1 MQEMVKPMSEKT
13 PTKSLIDKLPGEVKE
28 NLSPGEEVVSYLRT
42 FEIVERPN
50 YIILTNIRIVYFN
63 EKHLGRYEFMSI
75 PFQKILQMRAYR
87 GVLLWGD
94 ISFKTE
100 DGAVVLLENVD
111 HDDLEGFID
120 ALETAYNRIA
130 VEPISIKHN
139 RDLLGKETWEFNKP
153 EEIIFR
159 QQPSAQPNQSED
171 PLNQLK
177 MMFIKGEISEE
188 EYRAK
193 LRVLEER

>member
-1 MQEMVKPMSEKT
+1 V
-13 PTKSLIDKLPGEVKE
+13 
-28 NLSPGEEVVSYLRT
+28 
-42 FEIVERPN
+42 
-50 YIILTNIRIVYFN
+50 
-63 EKHLGRYEFMSI
+63 
-75 PFQKILQMRAYR
+75 
-87 GVLLWGD
+87 GD

-111 HDDLEGFID
+111 HDELAGFID
-120 ALETAYNRIA
+120 ALEIAYNRIA

-153 EEIIFR
+153 EEIVFR

-171 PLNQLK
+171 PLSQLK
-177 MMFIKGEISEE
+177 MMYIKGEISEE

>member
-1 MQEMVKPMSEKT
+1 MVKSMSEKS
-13 PTKSLIDKLPGEVKE
+13 PTKSLIDQLPGEVKE
-28 NLSPGEEVVSYLRT
+28 NLSSGEEVVRYLRT

-50 YIILTNIRIVYFN
+50 YIILTNLRMVYFN

-100 DGAVVLLENVD
+100 DGAVILLENVD

-120 ALETAYNRIA
+120 ELEIAYNSIA

-139 RDLLGKETWEFNKP
+139 RDLLGRESWEFNKP

-159 QQPSAQPNQSED
+159 QQPSDQPKLSED

-177 MMFIKGEISEE
+177 IMFIKGEISEE
-188 EYRAK
+188 EYKAK
-193 LRVLEER
+193 LRVLQER